1 MTKDFAMKKIATL
14 LLIIGFVGLAGCHEY
29 STYEFGYR
37 WGGHDH
43 YDHGHH
49 QYHGHHHHHH
59 CD

>member
-1 MTKDFAMKKIATL
+1 MKKIATL
-14 LLIIGFVGLAGCHEY
+14 LLIIGFVGLAGCHDY

-49 QYHGHHHHHH
+49 QYHGHYHHHH